1 LKQTTTTLFI
11 IETLRLLGERI
22 LFMEQYTLYENA
34 RILTLDKLLPHARA
48 MLISKG
54 VILSLFEEEHPVI
67 SGLGAIRRVDCQ
79 NLVMMPAFTDS
90 HVHLMDTGRKLEIAD
105 LSSARSENEAVSILH
120 KASINVPR
128 GDWIQG
134 SRWAHNLWTPPAL
147 PTKKSL
153 DAAFPHNPVFL
164 PSKCGHLIWVNSCAL
179 KMAEMTR
186 ETPDP
191 AGGRIDKDPLTGEP
205 TGIIKENYELICR
218 AIPPI
223 SDQRKR
229 EFLKKSAAHFNRF
242 GIAHVHTID
251 AMDDFFLLQEMRR
264 SADFTLNAVI
274 YVPDSSLENLIL
286 ARIRSGF
293 GDDNL
298 RFGGIKS
305 FVDGSLGGRTA
316 WMEEPFEEEPD
327 NTGIN
332 MTPPKTLLEMIEKA
346 NTHGIS
352 VMTHAIGDLAV
363 LTILDIYS
371 RIEKS
376 LSPSIT
382 PPFRNR
388 VEHFQILSEK
398 IISRLPH
405 FHGVASVQPVHILS
419 DWRPADQFW
428 GVRSR
433 FAYAFRTLRKFGF
446 PLVFGSDSP
455 VEPIN
460 PFWGL
465 YASVQRKDLEGHPD
479 KGWFAD
485 ESLTILEA
493 LQAYCTEPPMIVGEG
508 SRKGSL
514 SPGKRAD
521 FILVDHD
528 LLAEDPEIW
537 KNTRIFA
544 TAVSGEIVFQEI

>member
-1 LKQTTTTLFI
+1 
-11 IETLRLLGERI
+11 
-22 LFMEQYTLYENA
+22 MEQYTLYENA
-34 RILTLDKLLPHARA
+34 RILTLDKLLPSARS
-48 MLISKG
+48 MLVFKG
-54 VILSLFEEEHPVI
+54 MIISLFEEDHPAL
-67 SGLGAIRRVDCQ
+67 SGLGTIRRVDCQ

-90 HVHLMDTGRKLEIAD
+90 HAHLMDTGFKLEITD
-105 LSSARSENEAVSILH
+105 LSSARSEEEAVAILH
-120 KASINVPR
+120 KAAKDSPP
-128 GDWIQG
+128 GKWIQG
-134 SRWAHNLWTPPAL
+134 SRWSHNLWTPPAL

-164 PSKCGHLIWVNSCAL
+164 PSKCGHLIWVNSRAL
-179 KMAEMTR
+179 KMAEVTG

-191 AGGRIDKDPLTGEP
+191 PGGRIEKDPLTGEP

-223 SDQRKR
+223 SDQRKK
-229 EFLKKSAAHFNRF
+229 EFLKIAAVHFNRF
-242 GIAHVHTID
+242 GIAHVHAID
-251 AMDDFFLLQEMRR
+251 AMDTFFLLQEMRDT
-264 SADFTLNAVI
+264 AKFPLNVVI
-274 YVPDSSLENLIL
+274 YVPDSSLEELIQ
-286 ARIRSGF
+286 ARMRSGF

-298 RFGGIKS
+298 RLGGIKS

-332 MTPPKTLLEMIEKA
+332 MTPPQTLLEIIEKA

-363 LTILDIYS
+363 LTILEIYS

-376 LSPSIT
+376 LKPPIA

-398 IISRLPH
+398 IISHLSD
-405 FHGVASVQPVHILS
+405 FHGVASVQPVHIFT

-428 GVRSR
+428 GDRSR
-433 FAYAFRTLRKFGF
+433 FAYAFKTLRKFGF

-479 KGWFAD
+479 RGWFA
-485 ESLTILEA
+485 EERLTILEA

-528 LLAEDPEIW
+528 PLAEDPEIW